1 MARPRFSDFL
11 ANRRRQLGLTVPQA
25 ARVLRL
31 KEQVIV
37 AFEEGD
43 WDRIPRSGYAQGM
56 LSSYARYLG
65 LNPREVIDLFQEDL
79 AAYAGEAPQDH
90 GSRRSARTPAVP
102 RSDRTSD
109 RDLYGPAGPAGSILT
124 GTLVGNSYL
133 HHSGEPT
140 SSPLVNGRNAGYSE
154 RYLRQN
160 GYATPGAEGC
170 ALPAPA
176 GRDYP
181 QGRPYTGRTPRRSSQ
196 SASRTAGRSLPPARV
211 AGRDRSPRA
220 REEARRYSSSDIQ
233 TRHVSQGMYDDD
245 LRYGMASDS
254 YRQASS
260 REVRESVRTS
270 TGTPQRPNIRRRPS
284 ADTQAQLR
292 GARTGAPRRSG
303 VLGVVEAWFSDPNR
317 TMATMF
323 VALFIVLV
331 VVIALSVKSCTTPV
345 EEGGNRQQVQVVQ
358 ADPSENSQDDSAT
371 KNDDASADASNDAAA
386 KTAKDDGENQ
396 GPVEVKVSVPDG
408 GAVWVEVTN
417 GGTNAVAQTVT
428 GPWEQTF
435 TVDGE
440 LEVRTADPSQVTV
453 TANGDPVSFTTS
465 AAGVGTL
472 TVKGPAKDDTGDS
485 GSAKDTDANSNDA
498 DGGDQG
504 DDTSS
509 SGDNDSGS
517 GSSGSSSQ
525 GSGSGS
531 SNTGTASSSGSRS
544 SNGTGNSRSGSNSQ

>member
-90 GSRRSARTPAVP
+90 GASRNARTPGVP

-109 RDLYGPAGPAGSILT
+109 RDLYGSAGPAGSILT

-133 HHSGEPT
+133 HHSGEPA

-160 GYATPGAEGC
+160 GYATPGAEGG

-181 QGRPYTGRTPRRSSQ
+181 QGRPYTGRAPRRSSQ
-196 SASRTAGRSLPPARV
+196 GSSRQAGRSLPPARV
-211 AGRDRSPRA
+211 AGRDRSSRA

-260 REVRESVRTS
+260 REVRESVRTAS
-270 TGTPQRPNIRRRPS
+270 GTPQRPNIRRRPS
-284 ADTQAQLR
+284 ADSQAQLR
-292 GARTGAPRRSG
+292 GARTAQPRRSG
-303 VLGVVEAWFSDPNR
+303 VLGVVQAWFSDRNR

-331 VVIALSVKSCTTPV
+331 VALVLSVKSCTAPV

-358 ADPSENSQDDSAT
+358 ADSSNDTQDDSSSQDNTSSDTSNTTAAQ
-371 KNDDASADASNDAAA
+371 ASKGD
-386 KTAKDDGENQ
+386 TENQ

-408 GAVWVEVTN
+408 GAVWVEVNN

-465 AAGVGTL
+465 GAGVGTL
-472 TVKGPAKDDTGDS
+472 TVKGPAKDDSNTS
-485 GSAKDTDANSNDA
+485 GNADGTDAASDDA
-498 DGGDQG
+498 DG
-504 DDTSS
+504 TSS
-509 SGDNDSGS
+509 SNGNGS
-517 GSSGSSSQ
+517 GSSGTNGTSGTSSQTSGNGSSGTRTNSSSSSPGGSGSNRSSSSSSSQ
-525 GSGSGS
+525 
-531 SNTGTASSSGSRS
+531 
-544 SNGTGNSRSGSNSQ
+544 